1 MIYNFLTLQSNCAA
15 LLSSGM
21 VPLMRSQIGGLGE
34 ALPTA
39 RKLALKGLLPSVG
52 PHMGSQV
59 EIQRKLLSANLAG
72 IVLLFSVNQSVS
84 LKLGL
89 IKELLIAAVYFTDV
103 LLLPMESEMLL
114 QFINIR
120 EGFGASLELA
130 GKDLLLIGLLWLYLR
145 FIPVY

>member
-1 MIYNFLTLQSNCAA
+1 
-15 LLSSGM
+15 
-21 VPLMRSQIGGLGE
+21 
-34 ALPTA
+34 
-39 RKLALKGLLPSVG
+39 
-52 PHMGSQV
+52 MGSQV
-59 EIQRKLLSANLAG
+59 EIQRKLLPANLAG